1 VDVHVPARPSNAT
14 RPPLHLQ
21 HEHPELGMQ
30 QQEVRLPLAHPAVER
45 VPGLAVV
52 DAVVVG
58 EGPEGEEGLGLA
70 AMGGGRER

>member
-1 VDVHVPARPSNAT
+1 
-14 RPPLHLQ
+14 
-21 HEHPELGMQ
+21 MQ